1 MAPEV
6 RHPSVPAHPPVGNRQ
21 NIRVRSRN
29 TPGPHAP
36 TRRAGPVAARTWQSR
51 GRRTGRGPR
60 RRPVAAGSGHLPVSD
75 GVVAQQDASFADR
88 SRCPRRPAAP
98 APTRP
103 DGPRRLTSR
112 PVPERCSRRISPAT
126 GAQSPSAVRRAGR
139 HDFME
144 HRHPDRSR
152 PYSPTRRWPR
162 PHRPTLGRSLLSP
175 TPLPASWDRAPH
187 RRLSVEER
195 VLPGDVARGTAGCP
209 AVGPIGG
216 ETGVRVMEAGGQK
229 PKPAT
234 AQPGL
239 ACASRAQPMHVSIA
253 VRTSWSMATRW
264 SVVVASHSAKAWAHS
279 FGDHSP

>member
-1 MAPEV
+1 MAA
-6 RHPSVPAHPPVGNRQ
+6 S
-21 NIRVRSRN
+21 
-29 TPGPHAP
+29 
-36 TRRAGPVAARTWQSR
+36 
-51 GRRTGRGPR
+51 
-60 RRPVAAGSGHLPVSD
+60 SGHLPVSG
-75 GVVAQQDASFADR
+75 GVVAQQDAGFADR
-88 SRCPRRPAAP
+88 SRCPRRPTAP

-126 GAQSPSAVRRAGR
+126 A
-139 HDFME
+139 
-144 HRHPDRSR
+144 
-152 PYSPTRRWPR
+152 
-162 PHRPTLGRSLLSP
+162 LS
-175 TPLPASWDRAPH
+175 H
-187 RRLSVEER
+187 RRLFAAHVDLTSWNIATRIDLVRTLQRDGGHDLTGPRLDVPCSPPRRYRPPGIVRPTGVRSR
-195 VLPGDVARGTAGCP
+195 VCRWRNEFCPGDVARGTAGCP

-253 VRTSWSMATRW
+253 ARTSWSMASRW
-264 SVVVASHSAKAWAHS
+264 SVVVACHSAKAWAHS